1 SPSNNQQILAE
12 DDRRA
17 QSHFQERQRNLTR
30 RNHWLRMSQSRR
42 QSNRQPENPTYVS
55 TSRSFVTVPRAITG
69 GDDANLDTSSEPE
82 DIFDVSGEEEEIKKL
97 IKLIEPEYL
106 RQKLEPSMADVHLKT
121 AISESKQEIR
131 NLALQLESI
140 DTLIGDL
147 AEFNHTQIGDQLL
160 KDFDQHAR
168 ELIEAIQLV
177 EFRQTEL
184 EEIREKVRA
193 SNNNRTIDAH
203 DQLCKKLST
212 QLVKWNSMTLRQ
224 KFAQNKRYKDIRER
238 IWEATGGEGVMP
250 PVKTY
255 LPAAPGEE
263 DEEDSSGDELEIAGG
278 RQNYKCPLCIGFLT
292 IPVVSQ
298 LCSHPFCKGCFE
310 AYLEQ
315 NGGTSAP
322 CPNAGCS
329 KTIDA
334 QSVQVDQAL
343 AVRVRHQTYEDEHH
357 TQRESIDLVG
367 DDDNK
372 DNLNGRRKPAASQ
385 KKRRVV
391 VDDDDD

>member
-1 SPSNNQQILAE
+1 
-12 DDRRA
+12 
-17 QSHFQERQRNLTR
+17 
-30 RNHWLRMSQSRR
+30 MSQSRR
-42 QSNRQPENPTYVS
+42 QSNRQPENPHTHFS
-55 TSRSFVTVPRAITG
+55 DRDIRSGAING
-69 GDDANLDTSSEPE
+69 
-82 DIFDVSGEEEEIKKL
+82 
-97 IKLIEPEYL
+97 
-106 RQKLEPSMADVHLKT
+106 DVHLKT
-121 AISESKQEIR
+121 AISESKQEI
-131 NLALQLESI
+131 
-140 DTLIGDL
+140 
-147 AEFNHTQIGDQLL
+147 H
-160 KDFDQHAR
+160 FDQHAR

-184 EEIREKVRA
+184 EEIREK
-193 SNNNRTIDAH
+193 
-203 DQLCKKLST
+203 
-212 QLVKWNSMTLRQ
+212 Q

-343 AVRVRHQTYEDEHH
+343 AVRVRQFRQRAERQKSQTYEDEHH